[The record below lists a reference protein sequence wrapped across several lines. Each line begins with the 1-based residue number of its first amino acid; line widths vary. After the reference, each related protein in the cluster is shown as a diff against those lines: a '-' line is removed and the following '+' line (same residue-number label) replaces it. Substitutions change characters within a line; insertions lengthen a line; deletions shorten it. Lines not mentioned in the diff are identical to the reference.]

1 MSKGLKAAYTVFAVI
16 AVIAAVG
23 TVLSFSMSSSQTVE
37 IISGG
42 EVLYTIDLSHTA
54 DRVIRVGNG
63 SGCNTIEIT
72 GGKIHVT
79 EADCP
84 DKTCVRMGF
93 LQGSAPIVCL
103 PNRLVIRYV
112 QGSNVDAVAG

>member
-1 MSKGLKAAYTVFAVI
+1 MSKGIKAAYTVFAVMVI
-16 AVIAAVG
+16 FAVVG
-23 TVLSFSMSSSQTVE
+23 TVLSFSGGSSQTVE
-37 IISGG
+37 IISSG

-54 DRVIRVGNG
+54 DRVIRVDNA
-63 SGCNTIEIT
+63 GCNIIEII

-84 DKTCVRMGF
+84 DKICVRMGF
-93 LQGSAPIVCL
+93 LQGGAPIVCL

-112 QGSNVDAVAG
+112 QWSEVDAVAG

>member
-1 MSKGLKAAYTVFAVI
+1 MSKGLKAAYIVFAVMLVF
-16 AVIAAVG
+16 AVVG
-23 TVLSFSMSSSQTVE
+23 TVMSFSGSSSQTVE

-42 EVLYTIDLSHTA
+42 EVLYTIDLSHTE
-54 DRVIRVGNG
+54 DRVIRVDKGD
-63 SGCNTIEIT
+63 GCNIIEIT
-72 GGKIHVT
+72 QGKIHVS

-93 LQGSAPIVCL
+93 LQGAAPIVCL
-103 PNRLVIRYV
+103 PNRLVIRYA